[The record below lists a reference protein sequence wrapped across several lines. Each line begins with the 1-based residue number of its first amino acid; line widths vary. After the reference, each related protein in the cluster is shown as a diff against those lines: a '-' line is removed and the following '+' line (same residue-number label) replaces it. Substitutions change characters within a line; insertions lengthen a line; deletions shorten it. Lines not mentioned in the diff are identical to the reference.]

1 MYDRHML
8 HVMVM
13 AGGKGTRFWPLSR
26 LKKAKQFLTM
36 IGDKPLIDYTLDRVV
51 DITQKE
57 HRWVLG
63 NSQQKEQLQH
73 LNDYVLPENILQ
85 EPFGKNTAA
94 CIGWGAFEAL
104 KKDPDA
110 ICAILSADAWIE
122 PQSAFQTTILDAVE
136 EVKRSNSVC

>member
-51 DITQKE
+51 DITKKE

-94 CIGWGAFEAL
+94 CIGWGAFE
-104 KKDPDA
+104 KKRPRCYLCYSFSGCLD
-110 ICAILSADAWIE
+110 E
-122 PQSAFQTTILDAVE
+122 PQSAFQPQYLMQL
-136 EVKRSNSVC
+136 KRLNGQ